1 MSVRTTWDERKDK
14 LEEDLKS
21 AKSNLVVLVDSQT
34 WGYDDISLQHIEEL
48 EQMFI
53 EICRMIKKL

>member
-1 MSVRTTWDERKDK
+1 MRT
-14 LEEDLKS
+14 
-21 AKSNLVVLVDSQT
+21 T
-34 WGYDDISLQHIEEL
+34 WGYDDIKLSHIEEL

>member
-1 MSVRTTWDERKDK
+1 MSVRTTWDERKYK

-34 WGYDDISLQHIEEL
+34 WGYDGISLQHIEEL